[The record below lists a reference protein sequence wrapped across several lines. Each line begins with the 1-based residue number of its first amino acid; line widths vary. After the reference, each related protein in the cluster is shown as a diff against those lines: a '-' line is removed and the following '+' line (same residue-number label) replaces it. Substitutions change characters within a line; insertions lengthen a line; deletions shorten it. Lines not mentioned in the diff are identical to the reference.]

1 MSAGT
6 KPLFLPVHVAPPDF
20 QFPPPPDF
28 PPPPPPLPAI
38 SRYRSLRGKSVSSP
52 GLPKVL
58 DCYFDQCNAD
68 CGGANHNVSSDL
80 PLRDAASSAPTSLRS
95 IRRRSKSVSNTPARL
110 LLIPSPTGRVAPK
123 PAWRAIGSLGAP
135 RSSSSSSPS
144 QLQGPARHAPATPTT
159 PPVIIAHDGGHQG
172 SDVPDLTAL
181 PPFPVPPF
189 PTALSFKSRNIP
201 SSPKTASIGD
211 NYNYNSAQSPAK
223 PDISRLKALNDFAFN
238 HNSVI
243 SRRAVRLQRD
253 EADRRQREETDAAHL
268 ADEVARLEAETD
280 RILAEQKKRD
290 AARAQVQLPLPP
302 PRPKFLI
309 LEKFSFLSRS
319 RRSNATSSQVGTPS
333 PSPTAPTVF
342 SLDSSRSSS
351 LEDSTSQ
358 SPEKMSFIEQ
368 GGRGIVP
375 QIDAPTSASNGGE
388 RVSLLLWPCKWSC
401 DLTLAYFST
410 ARYSSMPILYY
421 QFTHHARNIPR

>member
-6 KPLFLPVHVAPPDF
+6 KPPFPAPPDF

-38 SRYRSLRGKSVSSP
+38 SRYRSLRGKSISSP
-52 GLPKVL
+52 ALPKVL

-68 CGGANHNVSSDL
+68 CGGANHKSTHDVSRGDL

-95 IRRRSKSVSNTPARL
+95 IRRRSKSVSNAPARL

-135 RSSSSSSPS
+135 SSSSNPS
-144 QLQGPARHAPATPTT
+144 QLQGQARHAPGTPATPTT
-159 PPVIIAHDGGHQG
+159 PPVIIAHEGGHQG
-172 SDVPDLTAL
+172 SGVPDLTAL

-189 PTALSFKSRNIP
+189 PTALGFKSRNIP

-243 SRRAVRLQRD
+243 SRRAARLQRD

-290 AARAQVQLPLPP
+290 AARAQVQLPPPP

-388 RVSLLLWPCKWSC
+388 RVSPSAVAL
-401 DLTLAYFST
+401 
-410 ARYSSMPILYY
+410 
-421 QFTHHARNIPR
+421 